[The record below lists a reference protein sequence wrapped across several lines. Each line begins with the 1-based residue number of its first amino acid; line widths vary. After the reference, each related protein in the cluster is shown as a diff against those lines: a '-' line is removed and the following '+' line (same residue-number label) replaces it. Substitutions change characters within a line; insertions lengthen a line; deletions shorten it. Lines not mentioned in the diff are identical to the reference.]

1 MSDPNHKKLPD
12 FLVQNLNE
20 SSSLSDSEQSLY
32 EGIWSASESF
42 KYPDAG
48 TEQQWQNFKN
58 KLEGKPTLSQPKR
71 QFAMF
76 RWVAAAV
83 VILVA
88 GIGIRQYLSPQDNGF
103 SAVYKTGTE
112 IKTVH
117 LPDGSDIILNAQTEL
132 IVNAINASKRELVL
146 KKGEAFF
153 KVTHN
158 NTPFTVQTVKGKIRV
173 LGTEFNVKAYP
184 SELFSVFLKNGKID
198 MTFSDKHIYLKPGQC
213 LQENAQHRLELIALN
228 DNRNF
233 AWIDNKLVFENT
245 SLSEVVK
252 VLEST
257 YKVKFVYDQQMKDE
271 KINLTIENL
280 TAQQAAELLS
290 KTLNTKVAVE

>member
-1 MSDPNHKKLPD
+1 MSDPTHKKLPD
-12 FLVQNLNE
+12 FLIQNLSE
-20 SSSLSDSEQSLY
+20 KSTLSDAEKSLY
-32 EGIWSASESF
+32 EGILSASESF
-42 KYPDAG
+42 PYPEAG
-48 TEQQWQNFKN
+48 TEQQWQKFKN
-58 KLEGKPTLSQPKR
+58 QLDGNTHSVQPKR

-83 VILVA
+83 VILVV
-88 GIGIRQYLSPQDNGF
+88 GLGIRQYLSPEDKSF
-103 SAVYKTGTE
+103 SAVYTSGTD
-112 IKTVH
+112 IKTIH
-117 LPDGSDIILNAQTEL
+117 LPDGSEVVLNAQTVL
-132 IVNAINASKRELVL
+132 IVNAINTSKRELIL

-158 NTPFTVQTVKGKIRV
+158 NTPFTVQTMKGKIRV

-213 LQENAQHRLELIALN
+213 LQENAQHQLELIALS
-228 DNRNF
+228 DNRNY
-233 AWIDNKLVFENT
+233 AWLDNKLVFENT

-257 YKVKFVYDQQMKDE
+257 YKVKFVYDLQLKDE
-271 KINLTIENL
+271 KINISIENL
-280 TAQQAAELLS
+280 SAQQAAELLS
-290 KTLNTKVAVE
+290 KTLNTKVSVE